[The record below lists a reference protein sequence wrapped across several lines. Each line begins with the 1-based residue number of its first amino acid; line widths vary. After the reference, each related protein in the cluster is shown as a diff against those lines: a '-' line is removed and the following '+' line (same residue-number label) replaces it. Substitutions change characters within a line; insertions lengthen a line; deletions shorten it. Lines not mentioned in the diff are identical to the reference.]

1 MKPPPVMNLGIQ
13 HKQGGFLLPQAAILV
28 LIIGLVS
35 AYAGQQYWMKNVNER
50 RDGAARLVGGRM
62 AAVNDAT
69 KTYATT
75 FFTQI
80 QRGQSI
86 SRNGYTLGSNNV
98 LSPTL
103 SDLSRLGFLPPY
115 GANPV
120 VYNGQA
126 ISFTVQVRINTES
139 GCTIPTCNLQ
149 FQVTTTAP
157 LLTPD
162 SQNVDVRRATLAAT
176 VASSSHAGVSLPA
189 SMGGDPSVFVTNGG
203 AQVGSNPSGVAG
215 LLSVTNGY
223 DSSGFMEFDRRDG
236 SLPRTGSINMQDS
249 AGAKHD
255 VNNAG
260 EINAMTVNAETVN
273 ASGRITTGEYLQVD
287 GLAAIGGDCS
297 TTGLMG
303 RDSSGM
309 FFSCQGGKWAPLGGW
324 EHKIQQGSCSGT
336 TCFIGDLTWK
346 VCALT
351 GASAIGQ
358 AEQGWIYQNAVG
370 WYLYASH
377 LNWAGIYYW
386 TCFK

>member
-1 MKPPPVMNLGIQ
+1 MKPTPAMNLGIQ

-98 LSPTL
+98 LTPSL
-103 SDLSRLGFLPPY
+103 SDLSGLGFLPPY
-115 GANPV
+115 GATPV

-126 ISFTVQVRINTES
+126 ISFTVQMRINTES

-157 LLTPD
+157 LLTPG

-176 VASSSHAGVSLPA
+176 VASSSNAGVSLPA

-203 AQVGSNPSGVAG
+203 AQVGSNPGGVAG
-215 LLSVTNGY
+215 LLSVSNGY

-236 SLPRTGSINMQDS
+236 SLPRTGDINMQDM

-255 VNNAG
+255 INNAG
-260 EINAMTVNAETVN
+260 GVNAQTVNT
-273 ASGRITTGEYLQVD
+273 SDRITAGEFIQIGGV
-287 GLAAIGGDCS
+287 AVPGGDCS
-297 TTGLMG
+297 PSGLLG
-303 RDSSGM
+303 RNTAGQPL
-309 FFSCQGGKWAPLGGW
+309 SCQLGKWKSIGGDIDGVGTGFMTGIW
-324 EHKIQQGSCSGT
+324 GQYVNRITGGYSCPSGLVPNLIGGIQIGGCNPCLSYSCS
-336 TCFIGDLTWK
+336 K
-346 VCALT
+346 P
-351 GASAIGQ
+351 
-358 AEQGWIYQNAVG
+358 
-370 WYLYASH
+370 
-377 LNWAGIYYW
+377 
-386 TCFK
+386 

>member
-1 MKPPPVMNLGIQ
+1 MKPPPAKSLGIK

-80 QRGQSI
+80 QRGQSVT
-86 SRNGYTLGSNNV
+86 RNGYTLGSNNV
-98 LSPTL
+98 LSPSL
-103 SDLSRLGFLPPY
+103 SDLSGLGFLPPS
-115 GANPV
+115 GASPV

-126 ISFTVQVRINTES
+126 ISFTVQMRINTES

-157 LLTPD
+157 LLTPG

-176 VASSSHAGVSLPA
+176 VASSSNAGVSLPA

-203 AQVGSNPSGVAG
+203 TQVGSNPGGVAG
-215 LLSVTNGY
+215 LLSVSNGY

-236 SLPRTGSINMQDS
+236 SLPRTGSINMQDT

-260 EINAMTVNAETVN
+260 AINAETVK
-273 ASGRITTGEYLQVD
+273 ASGRITAGEYLQLDGAAVD
-287 GLAAIGGDCS
+287 GNDCAPN
-297 TTGLMG
+297 GLWG
-303 RDSSGM
+303 RDANGPL
-309 FFSCQGGKWAPLGGW
+309 FCGEGKWKKPGGW
-324 EHKIQQGSCSGT
+324 EFQLIQGVCQAPYKGGT
-336 TCFIGDLTWK
+336 TCPLGDTTWK
-346 VCALT
+346 SCSLT
-351 GASAIGQ
+351 GAFGVGDSETGS
-358 AEQGWIYQNAVG
+358 IYRNANG
-370 WYLYASH
+370 WYLATSR
-377 LNWAGIYYW
+377 LTWPGVFYW
-386 TCFK
+386 SCFK

>member
-1 MKPPPVMNLGIQ
+1 MKPPPTMNLGIR

-80 QRGQSI
+80 QRGQSVT
-86 SRNGYTLGSNNV
+86 RNGYTLGSNNV
-98 LSPTL
+98 LSPSL
-103 SDLSRLGFLPPY
+103 ADLSGLGFLPPS
-115 GANPV
+115 GASPV

-126 ISFTVQVRINTES
+126 ISFTVQMRVNTES

-157 LLTPD
+157 LLTPG

-176 VASSSHAGVSLPA
+176 VASSSNAGVSLPA

-203 AQVGSNPSGVAG
+203 TQVGSNTGGVAG
-215 LLSVTNGY
+215 LLSVSNGY

-236 SLPRTGSINMQDS
+236 SLPRTGSINMQDT

-260 EINAMTVNAETVN
+260 AINAEIVK
-273 ASGRITTGEYLQVD
+273 ASGRITAGEYLQLDGAAVD
-287 GLAAIGGDCS
+287 GNDCAPN
-297 TTGLMG
+297 GLWG
-303 RDSSGM
+303 RDAKGPL
-309 FFSCQGGKWAPLGGW
+309 FCGEGKWKKPGGW
-324 EHKIQQGSCSGT
+324 EFQLIQGVCQAPYKGSTTCPLGDTTWKSCS
-336 TCFIGDLTWK
+336 
-346 VCALT
+346 LT
-351 GASAIGQ
+351 GAFGVGDSETGS
-358 AEQGWIYQNAVG
+358 IYRNANG
-370 WYLYASH
+370 WYLGTSR
-377 LNWAGIYYW
+377 LTWPGVFYW
-386 TCFK
+386 SCFK